1 MEHEVKNYGYIPDT
15 IEEDQ
20 YIFGSSSIPDEV
32 LQPTGQWQ
40 EFLPKDE
47 FQFNRS
53 FDTNGCT
60 EYGNLNAIETLMK
73 RKFSGDYN
81 YSERYLAV
89 LAENNLDGNSPH
101 KVLETV
107 RSVSG
112 LVPDSLLSFND
123 SITSWQQ
130 WASPKPM
137 IEPYLSEGRK
147 WLSNYVFLHDWVFT
161 DNNSNKIERM
171 KEALQRSPLGISVY
185 AWLYDNDK
193 QAYVKPKGA
202 RDNHWVC
209 LYGYEEGKYWL
220 IFDQYDS
227 THKKLVWDFDFTCAK
242 RYYIAKRMTNQEIS
256 QQLSLIQIA
265 VNKLADLISKF
276 FPKLGRKI
284 HS

>member
-1 MEHEVKNYGYIPDT
+1 MEYEVKNYGYIPDT

-20 YIFGSSSIPDEV
+20 YIFGSQSIPDEV
-32 LQPTGQWQ
+32 LQPTGQWG

-47 FQFNRS
+47 FQFNRN

-73 RKFSGDYN
+73 RKFEGDYN

-89 LAENNLDGNSPH
+89 LAENALEGNSPH
-101 KVLETV
+101 KVLETI
-107 RSVSG
+107 RKVSG
-112 LVPDSLLSFND
+112 VIPDSLLSFND
-123 SITSWQQ
+123 SITTWEQ
-130 WASPKPM
+130 WCSPKPM
-137 IEPYLSEGRK
+137 TEPYLSEGK
-147 WLSNYVFLHDWVFT
+147 KFNDNYVFLHEWVFT
-161 DNNSNKIERM
+161 DNNSNKIELI
-171 KEALQRSPLGISVY
+171 KEALKRSPLGISVY

-202 RDNHWVC
+202 SDNHWVC

-242 RYYIAKRMTNQEIS
+242 KYYIAKRMTNQQIQQQIS
-256 QQLSLIQIA
+256 FIQLAL
-265 VNKLADLISKF
+265 NKLADLISKF